1 MQSILKTSDIS
12 ESSAKS
18 TTPKGR
24 MINFITSFNF
34 IFDVASKLATLNP
47 FNLAIL
53 YLHKFNYSELSSIKK
68 YLEKQENFL
77 GLDGWNEFVKSQ
89 DYKQVM
95 VYFEKIYA
103 LNKKSFEDSYNTILP
118 AVAHRYGPDIARGIE
133 KNLGQ
138 RP

>member
-1 MQSILKTSDIS
+1 
-12 ESSAKS
+12 
-18 TTPKGR
+18 

-34 IFDVASKLATLNP
+34 IFDVASKLAASNP
-47 FNLAIL
+47 FNLATL
-53 YLHKFNYSELSSIKK
+53 YLHKFNYAELTSIKRH
-68 YLEKQENFL
+68 LEKQENFL

-95 VYFEKIYA
+95 TYFEKIYG

-118 AVAHRYGPDIARGIE
+118 AVANRYGPDIARGIE